1 MQSRYKQKHR
11 ICSSHFR
18 VSMFA
23 VSRDFFTPSISTGF
37 ENKSCAIAD
46 VQKLLLFE
54 GFELMVLLIK
64 ISMILGPLTNEKII
78 F

>member
-18 VSMFA
+18 VRMFA
-23 VSRDFFTPSISTGF
+23 VSRDFFTTSISTGF

-46 VQKLLLFE
+46 VQRLLLFE
-54 GFELMVLLIK
+54 EFELILLLIK
-64 ISMILGPLTNEKII
+64 MSMIVH
-78 F
+78 